1 MKVNFAN
8 FENSRCS
15 TKNCQFVFGRAL
27 LKRGNIPT
35 RSRRLESSQKWLQAH
50 RSPDNPARNSSHR
63 IHLADGSM
71 ECFRPF
77 DESRIS
83 RMVNCSDHEL
93 RPHFSGFQ
101 QNTFELIH
109 RSVASI
115 SSQDLPVRR
124 FLVADTK
131 TDTKPVKIGLVWLS
145 RFKLICPG
153 KWAFLSRN
161 CGENGP
167 IPTPASILCFTALKF
182 P

>member
-1 MKVNFAN
+1 MRLENLLPWRFFVKVNSRISRIRDVPRRIAN
-8 FENSRCS
+8 WF
-15 TKNCQFVFGRAL
+15 FGRAL

-35 RSRRLESSQKWLQAH
+35 RSRRLESSGKWLQAH
-50 RSPDNPARNSSHR
+50 RSPDNPARNASHR

-115 SSQDLPVRR
+115 SSQDLCG
-124 FLVADTK
+124 DS
-131 TDTKPVKIGLVWLS
+131 LS
-145 RFKLICPG
+145 R
-153 KWAFLSRN
+153 
-161 CGENGP
+161 
-167 IPTPASILCFTALKF
+167 TPERT

>member
-1 MKVNFAN
+1 MRLEKLLPWRCFVKVNSRISRIRDVPRRIAN
-8 FENSRCS
+8 SF
-15 TKNCQFVFGRAL
+15 FGRAF

-35 RSRRLESSQKWLQAH
+35 RSRRLESSGKRLQAH
-50 RSPDNPARNSSHR
+50 RSPDNPARKSSHR
-63 IHLADGSM
+63 IHVTDRSM

-77 DESRIS
+77 DELGIS

-124 FLVADTK
+124 LLVADTK
-131 TDTKPVKIGLVWLS
+131 TDTKPVKIS
-145 RFKLICPG
+145 
-153 KWAFLSRN
+153 
-161 CGENGP
+161 
-167 IPTPASILCFTALKF
+167 
-182 P
+182 